1 MLKVPYGEHD
11 LERSITSKKRMSQ
24 NQIPLT
30 REEREKRCFGLYM
43 QTPYKLMDTS
53 ARNRQM
59 RRKKV
64 IMQSTEMMITR
75 TKDDII
81 MGRTEHIDF
90 VNPSPNNSSALGMLY
105 K

>member
-1 MLKVPYGEHD
+1 
-11 LERSITSKKRMSQ
+11 
-24 NQIPLT
+24 
-30 REEREKRCFGLYM
+30 
-43 QTPYKLMDTS
+43 
-53 ARNRQM
+53 M

-90 VNPSPNNSSALGMLY
+90 VNQSPNNSSALGMLY
-105 K
+105 KQNTEHSRKSRKSLSNYRTRESSDAKKKKSWSNNKDK